1 MRVGVDE
8 HFGVPLQRVR
18 EAWPKLVEA
27 LRAERPSVAG
37 VLARVQPTGV
47 EVGTVQVA
55 VASSFDRRLLE
66 SEKATFAAALAEV
79 MGEEPPPL
87 AFVVGEAPA
96 ETAVPADPFER
107 IKQLRHEH
115 PVLRVLFEQFGG
127 EIVWT

>member
-1 MRVGVDE
+1 MDE

-18 EAWPKLVEA
+18 EAWPKLVET

-37 VLARVQPTGV
+37 VLARVEPTGV
-47 EVGTVQVA
+47 DYGTVQVA

-66 SEKATFAAALAEV
+66 SEKASFVSVLADV

-87 AFVVGEAPA
+87 AFVVGEAASA
-96 ETAVPADPFER
+96 ETAAPADPFER

-115 PVLRVLFEQFGG
+115 PVIRAIFEQFGG